1 MNSELQHLR
10 WQIDGVVD
18 LMVLML
24 GCGAQDPEMVGNSY
38 GGSVR
43 YLGSTFK
50 LLLSLFFFIIFVHY
64 LLSDDNF

>member
-50 LLLSLFFFIIFVHY
+50 L
-64 LLSDDNF
+64 